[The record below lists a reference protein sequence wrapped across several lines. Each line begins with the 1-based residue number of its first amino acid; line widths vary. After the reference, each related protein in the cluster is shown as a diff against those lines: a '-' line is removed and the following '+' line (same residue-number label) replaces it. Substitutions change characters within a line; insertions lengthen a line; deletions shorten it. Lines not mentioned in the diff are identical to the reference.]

1 MDDSSDGQTTRE
13 GSSMDQEL
21 CLVWL
26 YCVMDGT
33 LRSMIGTGRL
43 RRRGPEPDLTDAE
56 VLTLQ
61 IWGEVRGLASDAAIW
76 RDATANLCAEP
87 RQSGDFAPAEPVV
100 GARQADHGFLS
111 QWRRVHRLSPAPKR
125 QAATSSRNGTRRR
138 RASYEPN
145 RMPASPNCPRDPRR
159 AA

>member
-26 YCVMDGT
+26 YCVIDGT

-61 IWGEVRGLASDAAIW
+61 IWVRCVDW
-76 RDATANLCAEP
+76 RAMP
-87 RQSGDFAPAEPVV
+87 RSGA
-100 GARQADHGFLS
+100 
-111 QWRRVHRLSPAPKR
+111 KR
-125 QAATSSRNGTRRR
+125 QPICGDGSRAWARSGASCGGAATS
-138 RASYEPN
+138 RACRSG
-145 RMPASPNCPRDPRR
+145 C
-159 AA
+159 